1 MRRKDGGDRDGDG
14 EAVGPPSGC
23 PLVLTLFSGVK
34 MVSLGFFA
42 LRCCV
47 CREMQFPMS
56 QLDVCGPT
64 RKEGNKER
72 RKIRSDDYRQMPK
85 EARANGLRD
94 VNAGSGCVVLH
105 ASLISRRKEN

>member
-34 MVSLGFFA
+34 MVPLGFFA

-47 CREMQFPMS
+47 CREMQFPVS
-56 QLDVCGPT
+56 
-64 RKEGNKER
+64 
-72 RKIRSDDYRQMPK
+72 
-85 EARANGLRD
+85 
-94 VNAGSGCVVLH
+94 
-105 ASLISRRKEN
+105 